1 VRALAHVARYA
12 AWRREPLGRFPDLP
26 NVDAATARRIVG
38 SRGKVDDLLAAY
50 GVSVVPTREASE
62 EARVFAAADEVGYPV
77 VVKAAEARLR
87 HRPDLGAVRLD
98 VADAAALG
106 RTYAEIARTFGPR
119 VLVQPMVPPG
129 VACVVELFDHPAF
142 GPVVGFGL
150 GGVATELLGDRAWRT
165 APLTD
170 ADAAALVRSPRAA
183 ALLQGYRGSTP
194 VDEAALADLVMRLGR
209 VADEQPEV
217 KRLVL
222 NPVLAHASGLSVVHA
237 MLDVGDATAR
247 PDTGPRRLR

>member
-1 VRALAHVARYA
+1 
-12 AWRREPLGRFPDLP
+12 
-26 NVDAATARRIVG
+26 
-38 SRGKVDDLLAAY
+38 
-50 GVSVVPTREASE
+50 
-62 EARVFAAADEVGYPV
+62 
-77 VVKAAEARLR
+77 
-87 HRPDLGAVRLD
+87 
-98 VADAAALG
+98 
-106 RTYAEIARTFGPR
+106 
-119 VLVQPMVPPG
+119 
-129 VACVVELFDHPAF
+129 
-142 GPVVGFGL
+142 
-150 GGVATELLGDRAWRT
+150 LGDRAWHT

-222 NPVLAHASGLSVVHA
+222 NPVLAHASGLSVAHA